1 MTANDPILRRCR
13 AVLEALYGQRLRGV
27 ILYGSAARGD
37 DRAESDIDVLVLLE
51 GPVDVADE
59 IYRIWDVLY
68 PVQLDSDRVLSVMPA
83 DERQFR
89 AGAYSLYRNVQ
100 AEGVPV

>member
-13 AVLEALYGQRLRGV
+13 TVLEGLYGRRLRGV

-37 DRAESDIDVLVLLE
+37 DQAESDIDVLVLLE

-68 PVQLDSDRVLSVMPA
+68 PVQLDSDRVLSIMPA
-83 DERQFR
+83 DERLFR